1 MFVKLS
7 FYYMTHDS
15 AQNGV
20 QVEKV
25 TTNLLSCKERCKF
38 QTATYFIPKTGLFKK
53 EFGDQ
58 RESIFA
64 NLVAIF
70 EDNHCI

>member
-7 FYYMTHDS
+7 FYYTTYDS

-25 TTNLLSCKERCKF
+25 TTNFWPVRRDASFKP
-38 QTATYFIPKTGLFKK
+38 QHFIPKTCLFEK

-58 RESIFA
+58 RESIFT
-64 NLVAIF
+64 NLVAIL
-70 EDNHCI
+70 

>member
-7 FYYMTHDS
+7 FYCMTHDS

-25 TTNLLSCKERCKF
+25 TTNFWPVRSDANFKP
-38 QTATYFIPKTGLFKK
+38 QHFIPKTFLFKK

-58 RESIFA
+58 RESIFT
-64 NLVAIF
+64 NIVTIF
-70 EDNHCI
+70 EDNHYI

>member
-25 TTNLLSCKERCKF
+25 TTNLWPVRSDVSIL
-38 QTATYFIPKTGLFKK
+38 YFIPKTCLFKK